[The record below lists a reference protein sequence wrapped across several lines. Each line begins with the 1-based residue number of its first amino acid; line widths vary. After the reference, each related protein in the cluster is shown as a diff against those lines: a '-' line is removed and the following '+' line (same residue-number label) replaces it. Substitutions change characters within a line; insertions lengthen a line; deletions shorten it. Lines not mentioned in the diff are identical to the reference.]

1 MVQGNTVLA
10 TAYSDKSKEKGTG
23 LDEPVIWVN
32 SYGKGRVY
40 ENSMG
45 HNLEAMSDPQFQEWL
60 RRGVI
65 WAGNGK
71 LD

>member
-1 MVQGNTVLA
+1 MIWTNT
-10 TAYSDKSKEKGTG
+10 
-23 LDEPVIWVN
+23 
-32 SYGKGRVY
+32 YGKGRVY

-45 HNLEAMSDPQFQEWL
+45 HNLESLSDPQFQEWM

>member
-1 MVQGNTVLA
+1 M
-10 TAYSDKSKEKGTG
+10 
-23 LDEPVIWVN
+23 IWVN

-40 ENSMG
+40 ENVLG
-45 HNLEAMSDPQFQEWL
+45 HDAKAMADPQFQEWM

-71 LD
+71 VD

>member
-1 MVQGNTVLA
+1 M
-10 TAYSDKSKEKGTG
+10 
-23 LDEPVIWVN
+23 IWVN
-32 SYGKGRVY
+32 TYGKGRVY